1 VKGYFKALILILVC
15 LAILIP
21 FASEFPDGLEKVA
34 ETLGIEENEP
44 LWRGLM
50 PDYQLPI
57 IEAPYIST
65 LAAGIFGI
73 FLVFCATFILGIAIS
88 KPRRENR

>member
-21 FASEFPDGLEKVA
+21 FASQFPDGLERVA
-34 ETLGIEENEP
+34 ETLGIEENKP

-57 IEAPYIST
+57 EAPYIST
-65 LAAGIFGI
+65 LAAGVFGV
-73 FLVFCATFILGIAIS
+73 FLVFCAAFILGIAIS